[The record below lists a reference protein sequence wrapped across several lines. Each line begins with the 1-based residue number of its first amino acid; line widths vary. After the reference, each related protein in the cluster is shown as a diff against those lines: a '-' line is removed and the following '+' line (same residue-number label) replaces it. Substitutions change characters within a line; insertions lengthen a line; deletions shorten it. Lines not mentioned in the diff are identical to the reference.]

1 MAYHPRRDW
10 ILISLPLQLPI
21 YKHLTLEWK
30 MPGAITH
37 IAVVWVA
44 AGLLAAGSPVQAA
57 SEKARHVAVVKN
69 QAQQKAG
76 QKPKSRSKSK
86 KAAKVP
92 ETALPKVQPNSQGV
106 AAATVLSSV
115 ISAKNAHGSP
125 KQSPD
130 AELRLLQIITQVGR
144 GNLSEALNAAAQ
156 LTEDVPN
163 FQLAQLVYA
172 DLLRFRTGHFKE
184 GGAVNAPA
192 GAMLVKHS
200 APLGSMDAQLQA
212 QLQGLQL
219 ELKRR
224 VEAAESQPGVD
235 MVPADVLQ
243 LGDSVKHLIAIDEGK
258 SRLYLFTHERGRLR
272 LKASYYVSVGKMGLG
287 KQEEGDMRTP
297 QGMYFVGRHIPGPKL
312 PPFYGKGALT
322 VNYPNDWD
330 KAVGRNGSGIWLHGA
345 PPDQFS
351 RLPRAS
357 DGCVVLSNPDL
368 LELMRMVDSQTP
380 VLIRESLQWTQY
392 QDRAR
397 LAAASSFRQV
407 LDGWRKAS
415 QAGDGRKLSQ
425 LYATPT
431 VEKKEVGERV
441 AASLNRHGG
450 GVDDISIYAWKEP
463 GGEVRI
469 VNFQV
474 GEPGKTFGLRQYWQ
488 KTAAGWKILSES
500 LLPT

>member
-1 MAYHPRRDW
+1 MPRAMA
-10 ILISLPLQLPI
+10 PI
-21 YKHLTLEWK
+21 V
-30 MPGAITH
+30 
-37 IAVVWVA
+37 VVWVA
-44 AGLLAAGSPVQAA
+44 VGLLASGSSVQAA
-57 SEKARHVAVVKN
+57 GEKTRQVAVAKSQTQPKASEKVRT
-69 QAQQKAG
+69 
-76 QKPKSRSKSK
+76 RSKNK
-86 KAAKVP
+86 KSAKTPGV
-92 ETALPKVQPNSQGV
+92 ASPKLKPNSQGG
-106 AAATVLSSV
+106 AAVVSSATA
-115 ISAKNAHGSP
+115 AKAAHGSTR
-125 KQSPD
+125 QNPD

-144 GNLSEALNAAAQ
+144 GNLNEALNAAAQ

-192 GAMLVKHS
+192 GVRLVKHS
-200 APLGSMDAQLQA
+200 PPLGAMDAQLQA

-224 VEAAESQPGVD
+224 VEAVANQPDVD

-258 SRLYLFTHERGRLR
+258 SRLYLFTQDRGSLR

-368 LELMRMVDSQTP
+368 LELMQMVDGQTP
-380 VLIRESLQWTQY
+380 VLIRESLQWTPS

-397 LAAASSFRQV
+397 LVAASSFRQV
-407 LDGWRKAS
+407 LDGWKKAS
-415 QAGDGRKLSQ
+415 QAGDGHKLSQ
-425 LYATPT
+425 LYATKT
-431 VEKKEVGERV
+431 TENKEVVERV
-441 AASLNRHGG
+441 VEGLNRHGG
-450 GVDDISIYAWKEP
+450 GINDISIYAWKEP

-469 VNFQV
+469 VNLQV
-474 GEPGKTFGLRQYWQ
+474 GEPGKAFGLRQYWQ
-488 KTAAGWKILSES
+488 KTSSGWKILSES
-500 LLPT
+500 LLPA